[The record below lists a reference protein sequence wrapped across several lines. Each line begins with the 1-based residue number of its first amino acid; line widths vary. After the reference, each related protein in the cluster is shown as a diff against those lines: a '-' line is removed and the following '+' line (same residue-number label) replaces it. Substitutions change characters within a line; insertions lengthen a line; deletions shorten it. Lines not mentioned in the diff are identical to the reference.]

1 MGKKNASEVP
11 AYNEMMCE
19 LFQALKELGGSGTIT
34 EIDDKTIEILNL
46 PVEVQEIMHG
56 NSSKTEVEYRL
67 AWTRSY
73 MKKVGILENS
83 SRGVW
88 SLTTK

>member
-1 MGKKNASEVP
+1 
-11 AYNEMMCE
+11 MMCE
-19 LFQALKELGGSGTIT
+19 LFQALKELGVGTIT

-83 SRGVW
+83 SVECGR
-88 SLTTK
+88 

>member
-34 EIDDKTIEILNL
+34 EIDDKTIETQTSHLNKCL
-46 PVEVQEIMHG
+46 CTLKIQ
-56 NSSKTEVEYRL
+56 
-67 AWTRSY
+67 
-73 MKKVGILENS
+73 
-83 SRGVW
+83 
-88 SLTTK
+88 